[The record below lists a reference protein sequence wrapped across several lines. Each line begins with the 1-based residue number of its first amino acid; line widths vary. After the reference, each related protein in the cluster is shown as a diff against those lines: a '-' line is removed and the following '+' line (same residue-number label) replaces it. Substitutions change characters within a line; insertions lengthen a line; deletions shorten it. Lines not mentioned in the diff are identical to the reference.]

1 MRSLLVLLLAT
12 LPFFALSQERDP
24 TRPPVNET
32 ETIASLDSW
41 AEELK
46 LTQILYSEQSQS
58 ARLNGQWVKPGERVD
73 GIRVTSIK
81 PNSVIVEKSNE
92 VVEIT
97 LFKPIKQ
104 NKKGTPGAVQ

>member
-12 LPFFALSQERDP
+12 LPLFALSQERDP

-73 GIRVTSIK
+73 GIKVTSIK
-81 PNSVIVEKSNE
+81 PNSVVVEKSNE

>member
-1 MRSLLVLLLAT
+1 MRNLILWLFVLLPLSTLA
-12 LPFFALSQERDP
+12 QERDP

-32 ETIASLDSW
+32 ETIANLDSW

-73 GIRVTSIK
+73 V
-81 PNSVIVEKSNE
+81 VEKSNE

-97 LFKPIKQ
+97 LFEPIKQ
-104 NKKGTPGAVQ
+104 NKKGIPGAVQ

>member
-1 MRSLLVLLLAT
+1 MRSLLLLLFVS
-12 LPFFALSQERDP
+12 LPLSVLSQERDP
-24 TRPPVNET
+24 TRPPINET

-41 AEELK
+41 AEALK

-58 ARLNGQWVKPGERVD
+58 ARLNGKWVKPGERVD
-73 GIRVTSIK
+73 GVKVTSIK

-92 VVEIT
+92 VIEIT

-104 NKKGTPGAVQ
+104 NNKGTPGAVQ

>member
-1 MRSLLVLLLAT
+1 MRSLILLLFVFLPLST
-12 LPFFALSQERDP
+12 LAQERDP
-24 TRPPVNET
+24 TRPPVSESEKVAN
-32 ETIASLDSW
+32 LDSW

-73 GIRVTSIK
+73 GIKVTSIK
-81 PNSVIVEKSNE
+81 PNSVVVEKSND

-104 NKKGTPGAVQ
+104 NKKGIPGAVQ